1 MYMQKAKTLR
11 TQEANTMTRAERNEF
26 TYLWKNL
33 KRGFYGNT
41 AILTIPVDASREY
54 KQSADDLF
62 QQNGFYPCAIKTDPK
77 RFDDRKRILYMK
89 EPEDAEWT
97 ELYTKEELDAFDQA
111 IEA

>member
-1 MYMQKAKTLR
+1 
-11 TQEANTMTRAERNEF
+11 MTRAERNEF

-62 QQNGFYPCAIKTDPK
+62 QKNGFYPCAIKTDPK

-89 EPEDAEWT
+89 ELEDAEWT
-97 ELYTKEELDAFDQA
+97 EIYTKEELDAFDQA